1 LLNGVH
7 ADLVYNASMSVT
19 LELHPTLEAQLRAEA
34 LSRGVSLEAL
44 LLERLEQ
51 RSAPRGSN
59 AQLSTDETAL
69 LETIN
74 QGFPESFWM
83 RYRALIALRDQH
95 ALSNIEHAELIAMS
109 DETEQ
114 LSAQRAEALTTLAR
128 LNAAEIQT
136 LARAMGLQTAPLA
149 A

>member
-1 LLNGVH
+1 VQLILL
-7 ADLVYNASMSVT
+7 YNAFMSVT

-34 LSRGVSLEAL
+34 LARGVSLEAL

-51 RSAPRGSN
+51 RSAQRGSN

-95 ALSNIEHAELIAMS
+95 ALSDAEHAELIAMS

-114 LSAQRAEALTTLAR
+114 LSAQRAEALGALAR
-128 LNAAEIQT
+128 LQHESIYTLIQK
-136 LARAMGLQTAPLA
+136 LGLRPLSLTA
-149 A
+149 